1 MIGEMRLR
9 YEAFAKHAPYMEKLS
24 IDQNRVVLQD
34 NKRNTIA
41 EILLKESELQC
52 LLDER
57 SDCIHISFDYSLP
70 ELYHL
75 ATNEIK
81 VPPSSAYEEIS

>member
-34 NKRNTIA
+34 NN